1 MYNPWFVHADE
12 IKWHGYEIINNLSEK
27 NKKYDAILV
36 NVCHKKFKAYTT
48 NDYEQL
54 SNGEKV
60 IIDIKNIV
68 DKPAWRLYWKV
79 TWKYLVEKSE

>member
-60 IIDIKNIV
+60 IIDIKILSINQLGDCI
-68 DKPAWRLYWKV
+68 
-79 TWKYLVEKSE
+79 EKLPESIW